1 VSVSENIVREFF
13 ELHGFLVHQRRK
25 FVAPSARDEEEI
37 DFLVLNPRPRPASGP
52 LPSVLGSEHLGRLT
66 RAIVVVKGWHTETF
80 SPARLGREPGIFR
93 FADPAVVQQ
102 ARTFFGVE
110 AAFSKLLVLPAL
122 PQDEAARAESLAFL
136 KAKGVDAVLPFRI
149 MLVDLIAGTEPN
161 RNYQKSDLLQ
171 TIRVLK
177 NYDLFREAQ
186 LELFK
191 ARRSG
196 RRMSK
201 RLPPPPAGLPSAP
214 NSTGAED

>member
-1 VSVSENIVREFF
+1 MSVSENIVREFF

-93 FADPAVVQQ
+93 FADPDVVQQ
-102 ARTFFGVE
+102 ARTFFGAE
-110 AAFSKLLVLPAL
+110 AAFNKLLVLPAL
-122 PQDEAARAESLAFL
+122 PQDEAARAESLALL

-191 ARRSG
+191 SPAIRQTDEQTLASAACGFTIRRQQPG
-196 RRMSK
+196 R
-201 RLPPPPAGLPSAP
+201 
-214 NSTGAED
+214 